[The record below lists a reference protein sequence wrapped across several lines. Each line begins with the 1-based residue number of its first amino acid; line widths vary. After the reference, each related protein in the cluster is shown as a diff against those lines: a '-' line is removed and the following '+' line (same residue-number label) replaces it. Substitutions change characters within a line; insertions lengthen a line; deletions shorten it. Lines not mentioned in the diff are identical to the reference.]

1 MADYTTFV
9 LEENEL
15 DFWDD
20 FIVQSETGTI
30 FHKIEWLNIAAEH
43 AEMKFIPLA
52 VKKGNDIVCLF
63 PVFLRK
69 KYGLRILLSP
79 PNRCGVSYLGPALKI
94 RASNRYNYEWTFIN
108 IVNELIRYV
117 EKKIGF
123 DYFRILHVPG
133 MLDMRPYVWKGYS
146 VQAKFTYKFDLSR
159 GNEQIYNGFNNAAK
173 KELRKALNNNNL
185 FISRNLKHAYSILS
199 LAGKIFSEQNIR
211 FRISDEY
218 FKKLINSSFSNNI
231 ECLAVL
237 DNRRPIAGSINLTD
251 RSDAYVWVAAVNK
264 GANIPGVGELVLWE
278 RIKDY
283 HSRGIKYFDNMDA
296 NFERLCK
303 HKARYGANLVNYFG
317 VQKKSV
323 KGMIAF
329 ELMKLSNK
337 RQVVS

>member
-1 MADYTTFV
+1 MSDYKTYI
-9 LEENEL
+9 LEDKEL
-15 DFWDD
+15 CYWDD
-20 FIVQSETGTI
+20 FIIESETGTI
-30 FHKIEWLNIAAEH
+30 FHRIEWLKIAAEH
-43 AEMKFIPLA
+43 AQMKFIPLA
-52 VKKGNDIVCLF
+52 VKKGNNIVCLF

-108 IVNELIRYV
+108 IVNELIQYTER
-117 EKKIGF
+117 KIGF

-146 VQAKFTYKFDLSR
+146 IQPKFTYKFDLS
-159 GNEQIYNGFNNAAK
+159 GGYEKIYNGFHNVVKNGLK
-173 KELRKALNNNNL
+173 KALNYKDL
-185 FISRNLKHAYSILS
+185 SISRDIKHAYSILK

-211 FRISDEY
+211 FRISNEY
-218 FKKLINSSFSNNI
+218 FEKLIHSSLSNNI
-231 ECLAVL
+231 ECLAVVV
-237 DNRRPIAGSINLTD
+237 NGRMISGSINLTD
-251 RSDAYVWVAAVNK
+251 RNDAYVWVAGVNK
-264 GANIPGVGELVLWE
+264 EENIPGVGELVLWE

-283 HSRGIKYFDNMDA
+283 HKRGFIYFDYMDA

-323 KGMIAF
+323 KGKIAF
-329 ELMKLSNK
+329 ELMNLSNK
-337 RQVVS
+337 KLVLS